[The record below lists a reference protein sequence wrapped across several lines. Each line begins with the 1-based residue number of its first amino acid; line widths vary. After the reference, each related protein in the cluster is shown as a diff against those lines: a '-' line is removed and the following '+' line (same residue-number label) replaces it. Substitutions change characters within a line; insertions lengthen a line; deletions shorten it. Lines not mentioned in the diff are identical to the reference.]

1 MTNKG
6 KKLEPPLKLDMSFAE
21 MMVRALQTDPKEVE
35 ASIER
40 AKQKKPQVIS
50 PSGPKGV
57 KTGEMAEGRKRKPSA
72 KAKALD

>member
-40 AKQKKPQVIS
+40 AKQKKP
-50 PSGPKGV
+50 PGASGAKGIG
-57 KTGEMAEGRKRKPSA
+57 TGEMAEGRKRKPSA